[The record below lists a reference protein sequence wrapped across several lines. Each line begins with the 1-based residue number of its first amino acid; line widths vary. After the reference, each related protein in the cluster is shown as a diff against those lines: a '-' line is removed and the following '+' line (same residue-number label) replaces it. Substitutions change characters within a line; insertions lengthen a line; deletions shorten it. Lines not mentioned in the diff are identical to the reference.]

1 MSRLRTYLVAITFV
15 VAAIILVTGL
25 AAGLIVR
32 RGVSARDRPT
42 GLEVTVARAMRRLAV
57 PKAAR
62 SLRNP
67 IAPSDEVLREGREH
81 FADHCAICHANNGSG
96 QTAIGQ
102 HLFPRAPDMRLP
114 RTQRLTD
121 GELYSIIRNG
131 VRLTGMPAWGDE
143 HGGNDSDSWKLVHF
157 IRHLPAISDVEIQ
170 EMEKLNPRSP
180 AENEELLR
188 EQQFLRGGHP
198 TNQPPQTRS
207 ASPHNGDN
215 Q

>member
-1 MSRLRTYLVAITFV
+1 MNRLKPYVVAFAFVAAAIVLVA
-15 VAAIILVTGL
+15 GL
-25 AAGLIVR
+25 AAGMIVR

-42 GLEVTVARAMRRLAV
+42 GLEVAAARMMRRLSASQ
-57 PKAAR
+57 ATR

-67 IAPSDEVLREGREH
+67 IPLSDEVLTEGREH

-96 QTAIGQ
+96 QTVIGQ

-143 HGGNDSDSWKLVHF
+143 HGRKDSDSWKLVHF

-170 EMEKLNPRSP
+170 EMEKLNPRGP
-180 AENEELLR
+180 AENDELLR
-188 EQQFLRGGHP
+188 EQEFLRGGHS
-198 TNQPPQTRS
+198 TDGPPQTKF
-207 ASPHNGDN
+207 ASPHNGDI